1 MGNIQFDNLQ
11 LAKAIEHRKKL
22 VKAAI
27 VASGYKFGNDS
38 TLGDVIIDA
47 FHGEMHYGADSSAA
61 IALNEA
67 WKDIISENQKKYIA
81 YTKKQPESLQLLA
94 ISRLFERLTHSQING
109 ISDININHQDIVVI
123 PYSSTRLLIEALI
136 CRPKKDRDIALCPEG
151 YYKGNAKLAANCGL
165 RIQTFPVDLAND
177 GVIIPEI
184 LDNCL
189 TDNKNRTAILW
200 MTMPGNPLIARYSK
214 EQLEQIAK
222 IVVKHNTDVFIDMLF
237 DKMVPMGD
245 YIPFPNI
252 QINDEQGQPHLMYD
266 RTLIIAGNS
275 KNFNATGPWKMGAA
289 ISGNT
294 SWLAETRERV
304 SAVTFQRETTHLIYA
319 GTANTSDD
327 YIRHNQQDMM
337 NKQQI
342 VDKRINRINNKL
354 GKEVLISYGKPKYG
368 PFRGLGLTREFI
380 EKAGIKD
387 SWQFADF
394 LLVGAGIESVEF
406 ILVGIGEIGVRINIA
421 CPRIRGDKNPDNLF
435 TLFERLEYFIREI
448 EAGLT
453 YDDALKRINL
463 NKKVSLQKF
472 ATDRQKTVLSRRS

>member
-1 MGNIQFDNLQ
+1 MQNIQFDNLQ

-27 VASGYKFGNDS
+27 IASGYQFGNDS
-38 TLGDVIIDA
+38 TIIDA
-47 FHGEMHYGADSSAA
+47 FHGEMHYGADSNAT
-61 IALNEA
+61 IALHEA
-67 WKDIISENQKKYIA
+67 WKDIFSETQKKYIH
-81 YTKKQPESLQLLA
+81 YTKKQPEDIQLLA
-94 ISRLFERLTHSQING
+94 ISRLFERLTNLQMNG
-109 ISDININHQDIVVI
+109 ISDLKINHKDIVVI
-123 PYSSTRLLIEALI
+123 PYSSTRLLIEALT

-165 RIQTFPVDLAND
+165 KIETFPVDLAND

-184 LDNCL
+184 MDNYL
-189 TDNKNRTAILW
+189 TVNKNRIAVLW
-200 MTMPGNPLIARYSK
+200 MTMPGNPLIARHSK

-222 IVVKHNTDVFIDMLF
+222 IVVKHDIDVFIDMLF
-237 DKMVPMGD
+237 DKMVPMGE

-252 QINDEQGQPHLMYD
+252 QIHDDQGKPHFMYD
-266 RTLIIAGNS
+266 RTLIVAGNS

-304 SAVTFQRETTHLIYA
+304 SAVTFQRETAHLIYA

-327 YIRHNQQDMM
+327 YITNNQQDLM
-337 NKQQI
+337 NKQQLTEKLI
-342 VDKRINRINNKL
+342 KTINNNL
-354 GKEVLISYGKPKYG
+354 GKEALISYGKPKYG

-380 EKAGIKD
+380 DKAGIKD

-406 ILVGIGEIGVRINIA
+406 IVVGIREIGVRINIA
-421 CPRIRGDKNPDNLF
+421 CPRIKGDKNPDNLF
-435 TLFERLEYFIREI
+435 ALFNRLEYFVREI
-448 EAGLT
+448 DAGLR
-453 YDDALKRINL
+453 YDDAIKRINV
-463 NKKVSLQKF
+463 NEKVNIKKFLC
-472 ATDRQKTVLSRRS
+472 